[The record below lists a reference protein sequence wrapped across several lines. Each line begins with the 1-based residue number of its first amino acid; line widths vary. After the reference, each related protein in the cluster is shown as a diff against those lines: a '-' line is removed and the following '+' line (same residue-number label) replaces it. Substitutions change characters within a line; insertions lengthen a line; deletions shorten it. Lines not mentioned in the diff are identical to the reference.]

1 MKTDLLQEEP
11 LIFASGKTC
20 IDPKIGMTLF
30 GPSSWKSGEFKEII
44 AGVIGTNQSV
54 SHFLTFLEKI
64 NHRTNII
71 GDPKP
76 WKREFPGLGPNSPLH
91 FSITIGKDMIELIS
105 EEEEDQVLSSPSRKY
120 KILAARDLY
129 EEKISNL
136 LETVHPDPDIV
147 YIPLSRK
154 LIEHT
159 SDKRFD
165 TDKIRYEYRTLQ
177 KGAYREKYIPLFDFH
192 HSLKVIGFKYRKATQ
207 LIRPSTYEMSAY
219 GQQDLASSFWNFSV
233 ASYYK
238 ATGTPW
244 KLANLDEETCYV
256 GISFYEDPNPEEP
269 NMRTS
274 MAHVYLKTGES
285 QIIRGKAF
293 KWDFKHGR
301 VPYLDTDQAYSILS
315 EVIKLFE
322 TQKRRKPLRVV
333 VHKSSQYRDDEI
345 EGFSKASEGIEGLDL
360 VHIYQKSKMRF
371 FYGQNNFPPI
381 RGTLFQNSSSPS
393 FLYTVGYIPALG
405 TYPGQTDPVPLEF
418 SWARKSRETEVIAKD
433 ILALTR
439 LDWNNCDYCREDP
452 VTISVADKVGE
463 ILAESS
469 SRNVVP
475 PSSYSFYM

>member
-1 MKTDLLQEEP
+1 MKTDLLPEEP
-11 LIFASGKTC
+11 LIFGSGETC
-20 IDPKIGMTLF
+20 IDPKIGMTLY
-30 GPSSWKSGEFKEII
+30 GPSSWKPGEFKEII

-54 SHFLTFLEKI
+54 SQFLTFLEKI

-71 GDPKP
+71 GNPKP

-91 FSITIGKDMIELIS
+91 FSISIGKDMRELIS
-105 EEEEDQVLSSPSRKY
+105 EEKEDRVLSSSSRKDR
-120 KILAARDLY
+120 ILAVRDLY
-129 EEKISNL
+129 EERFSNL
-136 LETVHPDPDIV
+136 LDTVHPAPNIV
-147 YIPLSRK
+147 YFPLSRK

-159 SDKRFD
+159 RDKRYD
-165 TDKIRYEYRTLQ
+165 TDKIRYEIRTMQ
-177 KGAYREKYIPLFDFH
+177 KWAYREKHIPMFDFH
-192 HSLKVIGFKYRKATQ
+192 HSLKVIGFKYRTTTQ
-207 LIRPSTYEMSAY
+207 LLRPPTYELGGK

-256 GISFYEDPNPEEP
+256 GISFYEDPNSEES

-274 MAHVYLKTGES
+274 MAHVYLKSGES

-293 KWDFKHGR
+293 KWNFKRGR
-301 VPYLDTDQAYSILS
+301 IPYLDTDQAFSILS
-315 EVIKLFE
+315 EVITLFE

-333 VHKSSQYRDDEI
+333 VHKSSPYREDEI

-360 VHIYQKSKMRF
+360 VHIYQKSWKRF
-371 FYGQNNFPPI
+371 FYGRNNFPPI
-381 RGTLFQNSSSPS
+381 RGTLIQGSNPPGFV
-393 FLYTVGYIPALG
+393 YTFGYIPALG
-405 TYPGQTDPVPLEF
+405 THPGGTVPTPLEF
-418 SWARKSRETEVIAKD
+418 SWAKKSSKTEVIAND

-439 LDWNNCDYCREDP
+439 LDWNNSDYCRADP

-469 SRNVVP
+469 SKNIIP